1 MKILGCFLILLF
13 VLIAIPAHANDVA
26 LFGGVQHQGKLT
38 LSSATTSASTVTLN
52 PKNFGVFGLRFSHGA
67 IIGGEHTLAYAP
79 NFIESQTKAFIYH
92 SNLLLQVPT
101 PKIKPYVTAGLG
113 SVFTSGNDIRDFGNK
128 FAINYG
134 GGLKIFPA
142 GPVGAQFD
150 VRGYSIPDIKTQTLT
165 VGQTLNIIE
174 VSVGVAFSF

>member
-1 MKILGCFLILLF
+1 MKILGSFLLLSF
-13 VLIAIPAHANDVA
+13 LLIAIPAQASDVA

-38 LSSATTSASTVTLN
+38 LSSGASSASNVTFN
-52 PKNFGVFGLRFSHGA
+52 PKNFGVFGIRLSHGKL
-67 IIGGEHTLAYAP
+67 IGGEHTFAYAP
-79 NFIESQTKAFIYH
+79 NFIESQTKAVIYN
-92 SNLLLQVPT
+92 SNLLIQVPT
-101 PKIKPYVTAGLG
+101 PKVKPYVTAGLG
-113 SVFTSGNDIRDFGNK
+113 GVFTSGNSIRDFGNK

-142 GPVGAQFD
+142 GPVGAVFD

-174 VSVGVAFSF
+174 VSVGVAFSY